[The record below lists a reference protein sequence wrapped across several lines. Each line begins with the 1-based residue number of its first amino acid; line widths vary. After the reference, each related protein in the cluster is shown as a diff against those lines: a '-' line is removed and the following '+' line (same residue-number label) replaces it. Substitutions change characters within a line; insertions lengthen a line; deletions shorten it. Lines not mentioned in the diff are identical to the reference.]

1 MTTTNEKLRNVADI
15 AARIMMGEKVV
26 HPNQQKLD
34 VHEPEKDELTA
45 KDFEMLRAGKKAGV
59 KKEEVD
65 QLDELS
71 VNKML
76 TYRSKATE
84 KLGSDPSK
92 DEKRKEGIRVSGE
105 KVKAKVTGM
114 KREEVEKDPPFDMP
128 YKKAEDPKKT
138 DKSGAV
144 HTPMSRVKHLARQ
157 AMKKQMKEEFD
168 LDITDDQA
176 DSLLEAASLDEM
188 FPGTPEYEKKFG
200 KAPQDLKKGEK
211 KKTSKGE
218 MEGTGKGVV
227 HKRKFSE
234 MVESYTE
241 GGVKGLFKTL
251 VEEPT
256 SAEFDAEIKKAQAK
270 SEGKEKTNVAKG
282 AVQAVQN
289 EQTHTTVEF
298 IDYNDVNGVKYS
310 EIDLE
315 ERKMTEPEMEKKEDI
330 VKGMKKGLSGFKER
344 YGDRAKEVMY
354 ATATKQAMKEEYDS
368 EHYKAGHDHASDHA
382 QDSGFKVTAR
392 ARKKEMLADNPH
404 KKGTP
409 EHSDWHKG
417 ANDGH
422 QMALDNM

>member
-15 AARIMMGEKVV
+15 AARIMVGEKVV

-59 KKEEVD
+59 KKEEVE
-65 QLDELS
+65 QIDELS

-84 KLGSDPSK
+84 KLGSDPAK
-92 DEKRKEGIRVSGE
+92 DDKRKEGIRVSGE

-114 KREEVEKDPPFDMP
+114 KREEVEKDPPFDKP

-144 HTPMSRVKHLARQ
+144 HTPMSRVRDLARQ

-168 LDITDDQA
+168 LDITGDQA
-176 DSLLEAASLDEM
+176 DSLLEVASLDEM

-241 GGVKGLFKTL
+241 DGVKGLFKNL
-251 VEEPT
+251 AEEPT
-256 SAEFDAEIKKAQAK
+256 SAEFDAEIKVAQNK
-270 SEGKEKTNVAKG
+270 SEGKGKKAEVAKA

-289 EQTHTTVEF
+289 EQTHTTVEVLDF
-298 IDYNDVNGVKYS
+298 NDVNGVKYS
-310 EIDLE
+310 EIDLD
-315 ERKMTEPEMEKKEDI
+315 EREMTKPEMEKKEDI
-330 VKGMKKGLSGFKER
+330 VKGMKKSLTGFKER
-344 YGDRAKEVMY
+344 YGDEAKSVMH
-354 ATATKQAMKEEYDS
+354 ATATKNAMKD
-368 EHYKAGHDHASDHA
+368 
-382 QDSGFKVTAR
+382 
-392 ARKKEMLADNPH
+392 
-404 KKGTP
+404 
-409 EHSDWHKG
+409 
-417 ANDGH
+417 
-422 QMALDNM
+422 

>member
-144 HTPMSRVKHLARQ
+144 HTPMSRVKDLARQ

-234 MVESYTE
+234 MLEVY
-241 GGVKGLFKTL
+241 GDNGIKGLFEALQDKEEL
-251 VEEPT
+251 IEEPT
-256 SAEFDAEIKKAQAK
+256 NAEFTAELEKAKNKAA
-270 SEGKEKTNVAKG
+270 GKDKADVAAA
-282 AVQAVQN
+282 AVAAV
-289 EQTHTTVEF
+289 
-298 IDYNDVNGVKYS
+298 K
-310 EIDLE
+310 EIDESVELE
-315 ERKMTEPEMEKKEDI
+315 ERELTDAEMKEREKN
-330 VKGMKKGLSGFKER
+330 VKGMKKGMEGFKER
-344 YGDRAKEVMY
+344 YGSRAKEVMY
-354 ATATKQAMKEEYDS
+354 ATATKMAKE
-368 EHYKAGHDHASDHA
+368 K
-382 QDSGFKVTAR
+382 
-392 ARKKEMLADNPH
+392 
-404 KKGTP
+404 
-409 EHSDWHKG
+409 
-417 ANDGH
+417 
-422 QMALDNM
+422 